1 MKLGLLEFGE
11 LSNFSNTNDVIEGVI
26 SYARRAEK
34 LGFSRFWLSEH
45 HPGSLIWSNPILML
59 SILGTQTNHI
69 HIGCGGIMSALHSP
83 YLIFDYFKQLSMIFP
98 NRIDLGF
105 AKGNAPENIRNL
117 LLNQDQDTGRC
128 LNTLYENNI
137 IKTSELLE
145 GTSTEE
151 NVISSDFNR
160 PRRWILSSSCS
171 RLQLALQTGS
181 DVCMSTF
188 HSSVD
193 VLKWQED
200 LKSFKRD
207 FKLLHDREPKIML
220 AFSGYFDH
228 SDKKAK
234 ERYRQKFGRV
244 YQENSNVMAGT
255 PSYLNE
261 KLAYWK
267 ETVYADE
274 FIFKD
279 VEMDNKLRKQ
289 TLNLLSKELL

>member
-11 LSNFSNTNDVIEGVI
+11 LSNFSTTNDVIEGVI
-26 SYARRAEK
+26 SYAQRAEK

-59 SILGTQTNHI
+59 SILGTQTSRI

-105 AKGNAPENIRNL
+105 AKGKAPENIRNL
-117 LLNQDQDTGRC
+117 LLNQNHDTSRC
-128 LNTLYENNI
+128 YDLLYENNI

-145 GTSTEE
+145 GTSKEE
-151 NVISSDFNR
+151 NIIMTNFDR
-160 PRRWILSSSCS
+160 PHRWILSSSCS

-181 DVCMSTF
+181 NICLSTF

-193 VLKWQED
+193 VLMWKED
-200 LKSFKRD
+200 IKNFKRD
-207 FKLLHDREPKIML
+207 FLQLHGREPKIML
-220 AFSGYFDH
+220 AFSGYFDR
-228 SDKKAK
+228 SEKKAK
-234 ERYRQKFGRV
+234 ERYRRKFG
-244 YQENSNVMAGT
+244 QEHQEKSNVMAGT
-255 PSYLNE
+255 ASYLKE
-261 KLAYWK
+261 RLAYWA

-279 VEMDNKLRKQ
+279 VEMDNEFRKK
-289 TLNLLSKELL
+289 TLNLLSKELF